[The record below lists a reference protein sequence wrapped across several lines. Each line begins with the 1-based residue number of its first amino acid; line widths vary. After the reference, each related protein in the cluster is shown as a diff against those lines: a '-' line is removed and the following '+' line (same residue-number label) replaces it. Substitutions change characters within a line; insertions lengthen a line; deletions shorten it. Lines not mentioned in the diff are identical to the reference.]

1 MNGKRI
7 RSEILRR
14 FAPQDDR
21 LGAET
26 GTPSR
31 PKAWD
36 NKGQGNALVRRV
48 TAGFSTQR
56 TPASA
61 DSPAGSTR
69 LAAKRAGREAWRP
82 PGEAR
87 KTRSRPL
94 CGRTDGQ
101 RTQRKAGVWGTA
113 KRHGLNR
120 KGRKERKGGLGE
132 RQATQRRTAERT
144 QRKQRTPASADSP
157 AGPLCEISPQ
167 AGSTVR
173 EAWRPPGEADGQRPQ
188 RKKEIGER
196 QTADRT
202 EVHREA
208 AEK

>member
-7 RSEILRR
+7 RGEILRR

-31 PKAWD
+31 PKAWK

-82 PGEAR
+82 PGEA
-87 KTRSRPL
+87 
-94 CGRTDGQ
+94 DGQ
-101 RTQRKAGVWGTA
+101 STRRKAGIGWKA
-113 KRHGLNR
+113 K
-120 KGRKERKGGLGE
+120 
-132 RQATQRRTAERT
+132 A
-144 QRKQRTPASADSP
+144 
-157 AGPLCEISPQ
+157 
-167 AGSTVR
+167 
-173 EAWRPPGEADGQRPQ
+173 
-188 RKKEIGER
+188 KKM
-196 QTADRT
+196 
-202 EVHREA
+202 
-208 AEK
+208 